1 MRRLLRVTSESRY
14 HTFAAPNREDLTA
27 ISYTHVLC
35 VMVNIRKSPATPCM
49 TLQYTATHCT
59 TLSLF
64 HILSAMVNI
73 RKSQLYSQKN

>member
-27 ISYTHVLC
+27 ISDTHVLC

-49 TLQYTATHCT
+49 TLQYTATHCN
-59 TLSLF
+59 TLHHTVSLPHPF
-64 HILSAMVNI
+64 CHG
-73 RKSQLYSQKN
+73 QYSKEPAV